1 MTHVHLHHKI
11 SALVDGELHGS
22 ARYRALHHIGRCEGC
37 RHELEA
43 TLALKRRMTGLSD
56 VEPSA
61 DLFASLDS
69 ATVAGRRSRC
79 PRASQARPPR
89 ALLRPIVRRALVGA
103 GSLTVAVLSLA
114 YAVGGP
120 ADVTATRV
128 TPPVDEYMADFAGDT
143 GLAPLADPA
152 ADVLAADPEP
162 AAQVLSRPGSTTSD
176 ARPTGSTGTEARAE
190 RVLRRAMSAPD
201 RFAYT
206 GVREVDSF
214 DAGAPTMLRLLVH
227 HAPRQGTSFAVVD
240 RPAGAT
246 ATFVAQSEAVASG
259 GLTSEPLQ
267 QLERAYDLSVA
278 SSSASVLGRPATV
291 VEASRGG
298 AVEARFWIDNET
310 GLLLRRQMYAGG
322 RVVRSSAFTR
332 LEVSRVGFLPHL
344 PPELEAPSTTELA
357 KASAPLLAD
366 DGWTCPPRLGRFALT
381 RLDRL
386 ETDADVMSASY
397 SDGLSNVS
405 VFEQR
410 GSLISAAMPG
420 LTRRT
425 VRGTPVYV
433 SLGLPTVAVWGSG
446 GTVYTVVTDA
456 PDQTASAVV
465 ADLPHAGP
473 APVGAGERLATGLKR
488 LAGALDSAR

>member
-43 TLALKRRMTGLSD
+43 TLALKRRMSGLSD

-79 PRASQARPPR
+79 PHASQAPPAR
-89 ALLRPIVRRALVGA
+89 AVLRPIVRRALVGA

-120 ADVTATRV
+120 ADVTASPV
-128 TPPVDEYMADFAGDT
+128 TPPVDEYMADFAGGT
-143 GLAPLADPA
+143 GLAPLSDPA
-152 ADVLAADPEP
+152 ADVLAADPEQ
-162 AAQVLSRPGSTTSD
+162 AAQVLSRPGSATSD
-176 ARPTGSTGTEARAE
+176 TRPTGSTGTEARAE

-214 DAGAPTMLRLLVH
+214 DAGAPTMLRLLVR

-240 RPAGAT
+240 RPAGAS

-267 QLERAYDLSVA
+267 QLQRAYDLSVA
-278 SSSASVLGRPATV
+278 SASASVLGRRATV
-291 VEASRGG
+291 VEASRRG
-298 AVEARFWIDNET
+298 AVEARFWIDHET
-310 GLLLRRQMYAGG
+310 GLLLRRQMYDGG

-357 KASAPLLAD
+357 KTSAPLLGD

-386 ETDADVMSASY
+386 ETDANVMSASY

-410 GSLISAAMPG
+410 GSLRSGGLPG

-425 VRGTPVYV
+425 VRGAPVYV
-433 SLGLPTVAVWGSG
+433 SPGLPTVAVWGSG

-456 PDQTASAVV
+456 PDETATAVV
-465 ADLPHAGP
+465 ADLPHARR
-473 APVGAGERLATGLKR
+473 APVGAGERLAVGLKR
-488 LAGALDSAR
+488 LAGTLDWAG

>member
-1 MTHVHLHHKI
+1 
-11 SALVDGELHGS
+11 
-22 ARYRALHHIGRCEGC
+22 
-37 RHELEA
+37 
-43 TLALKRRMTGLSD
+43 
-56 VEPSA
+56 
-61 DLFASLDS
+61 
-69 ATVAGRRSRC
+69 
-79 PRASQARPPR
+79 
-89 ALLRPIVRRALVGA
+89 
-103 GSLTVAVLSLA
+103 LTVAVLSLA

-120 ADVTATRV
+120 ADVTATLV

-176 ARPTGSTGTEARAE
+176 ARPAAGSTGTEARAE

-227 HAPRQGTSFAVVD
+227 HAPRQGTSFAVVG

-278 SSSASVLGRPATV
+278 SSSSVLGRPATV

-332 LEVSRVGFLPHL
+332 LKVSRVGFLPHL
-344 PPELEAPSTTELA
+344 PPELEAPSTTQLA
-357 KASAPLLAD
+357 RASAPLLAD

-410 GSLISAAMPG
+410 GSLRSGAMPG

-433 SLGLPTVAVWGSG
+433 SLGLPTVAVWGSR

-456 PDQTASAVV
+456 PDETATAVV

-473 APVGAGERLATGLKR
+473 APAGAGDRLATGLKR